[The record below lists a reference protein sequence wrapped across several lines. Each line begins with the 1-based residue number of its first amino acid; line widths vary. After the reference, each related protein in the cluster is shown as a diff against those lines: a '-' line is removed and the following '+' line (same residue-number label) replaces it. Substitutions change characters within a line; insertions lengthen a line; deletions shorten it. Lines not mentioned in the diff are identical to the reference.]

1 MTATISELHMSL
13 PKLTAN
19 QVGGYRQF
27 QPGQPVVFDNVTVEA
42 ASTGATNTYLEAW
55 MASVASGTQDRRNGR
70 IVLDDEVDT
79 VASIDL
85 FDLLPLSF
93 PLFPTNQEQGL
104 RDDPSVTFRSIFL
117 SLGRFE
123 IGPP

>member
-1 MTATISELHMSL
+1 
-13 PKLTAN
+13 
-19 QVGGYRQF
+19 
-27 QPGQPVVFDNVTVEA
+27 
-42 ASTGATNTYLEAW
+42 
-55 MASVASGTQDRRNGR
+55 MASVASGTEDRRNGR
-70 IVLDDEVDT
+70 IVLDDGTDE
-79 VASIDL
+79 VASIEL

-93 PLFPTNQEQGL
+93 PLFPTNQDQGF